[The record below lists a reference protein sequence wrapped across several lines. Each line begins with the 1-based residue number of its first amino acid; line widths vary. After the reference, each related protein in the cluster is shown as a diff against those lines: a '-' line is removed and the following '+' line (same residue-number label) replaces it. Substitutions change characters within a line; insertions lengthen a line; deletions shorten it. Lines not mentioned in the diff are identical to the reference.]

1 MLTQIV
7 NERRKALER
16 KKGENELLQRQIDD
30 RKTKMLEAAD
40 SLVLG
45 QEALQFVEDVANSRR
60 GAMRGRIESIVSE
73 ALQII
78 YGRNYTVEL
87 GYEVKNNRS
96 FMDVKLVLQTPAGE
110 VRRTMDGFGG
120 GVSDTISIPLRLLV
134 LLGCRKTDMVCV
146 LDEAYK
152 HIGNDQV
159 ESVASFLSEISKML
173 GFQIIFC
180 SHHEAMESFSDKT
193 FTVKH
198 DGDKSVV
205 G

>member
-1 MLTQIV
+1 MPTQIV
-7 NERRKALER
+7 AERRKALER
-16 KKGENELLQRQIDD
+16 KKGENDLLQRQIDE
-30 RKTKMLEAAD
+30 RKTKMHEAAG
-40 SLVLG
+40 SLVIG

-60 GAMRGRIESIVSE
+60 GSMRGRIESIVSE
-73 ALQII
+73 ALQLV
-78 YGRNYTVEL
+78 YGKGYTVEL
-87 GYEVKNNRS
+87 AYEVKNNRS
-96 FMDVKLVLQTPAGE
+96 FMDVNLVIQTPAGE

-173 GFQIIFC
+173 GVQIIFC
-180 SHHEAMESFSDKT
+180 SHHEIMESFSDKT